1 MPGTLY
7 WSGLHPDTQKI
18 KGVYVGETART
29 LAERAKE
36 HIASCN
42 RMESR
47 SFMFK
52 HWSADHPDLE
62 QPPEFRF
69 SVLKTHKDPMGRLIH
84 EAIKIYENATL
95 NSKSQWGGTSYP
107 DLV

>member
-1 MPGTLY
+1 M
-7 WSGLHPDTQKI
+7 D
-18 KGVYVGETART
+18 
-29 LAERAKE
+29 
-36 HIASCN
+36 
-42 RMESR
+42 SR

-52 HWSADHPDLE
+52 HWSADHLDLE

-95 NSKSQWGGTSYP
+95 NSKSEWGGVQVTQT
-107 DLV
+107 